1 MDVLG
6 VTPDTITFTSLI
18 NACSKAQQL
27 EKAFEV
33 IDCMRTANIAPN
45 IFTYTTLIGAEGDGR
60 RHRGAAGRRCQ
71 GRRRLT
77 PSCAKDTLMT

>member
-1 MDVLG
+1 MLG

-33 IDCMRTANIAPN
+33 IDCMRAANIAPN
-45 IFTYTTLIGAEGDGR
+45 IFTYTTLIGA
-60 RHRGAAGRRCQ
+60 
-71 GRRRLT
+71 RLT
-77 PSCAKDTLMT
+77 QHAPRASSKISISSREINSHPPSELLPPQP